1 MASKTIGELQAI
13 AGDFKP
19 LPVDVYKVEV
29 TGADFVEKADKN
41 PYFKIEFTITEG
53 PHIRRKL
60 WSNLVLGESE
70 GSAGY
75 FFSKMKTLGLGEDYW
90 QGHSTQALS
99 EVAPE
104 VCAFLIGRPV
114 NVTTKVSEYPKGS
127 GTMKTDVDKILA
139 AGDATPSTP
148 GVPQIPAAS
157 GINQA
162 PPSFT
167 APVLPAGL

>member
-1 MASKTIGELQAI
+1 MASKTIGELHAI

-19 LPVDVYKVEV
+19 LPVAEYPVEV
-29 TGADFVEKADKN
+29 TGADFVSKADKN

-60 WSNLVLGESE
+60 WSNLVLGDSE

-90 QGHSTQALS
+90 QAHESQGLD

-104 VCAFLIGRPV
+104 VCAFLIGRPAR
-114 NVTTKVSEYPKGS
+114 VTTKLSEYPKGS
-127 GTMKTDVDKILA
+127 GTLKTDVDKILA
-139 AGDATPSTP
+139 VGGTVATP
-148 GVPQIPAAS
+148 GVPQIPATTVPS
-157 GINQA
+157 VQ
-162 PPSFT
+162 SFT